1 MNKIDLIKLAI
12 VGRNKLEFEYLG
24 KFMSLEPYL
33 LSKNRFGNW
42 VVFGRPNNFNVIK
55 SYEIDSLENL
65 TIIKN
70 YKFAPLIPILPAV

>member
-1 MNKIDLIKLAI
+1 MNNKELIRHAIASRNKI
-12 VGRNKLEFEYLG
+12 EFEYLG
-24 KFMSLEPYL
+24 KHMSLEPYL

-42 VVFGRPNNFNVIK
+42 VVFGRPNSFNGIK
-55 SYEIDSLENL
+55 SFEVDNLENI